1 MKRNWGIL
9 PIHSTAAAVLVLST
23 GVALTPQ
30 WASAA
35 DPLSTR
41 VQELEREL
49 QQMQAELKRLKQE
62 AQEPSVQ
69 VRKLDGRMNRVEES
83 VKQQAEQTPVSTLEV
98 SELEERV
105 ARVERVEKY
114 KNNTIFFRGGY
125 VEYLEDTARGFE
137 SFTDTHNVDGVG
149 PPLLGLP
156 GTHNAEEG
164 WYVGGSIEHSITTD
178 LWGLM
183 PGTEALGEI
192 SLEYKHFGSEP
203 QTVVVPSA
211 EVCLL
216 IPNILTSFD
225 GDSGCAVTG
234 DIDLTMFTVSASP
247 KLKFMEGSPLRPWII
262 PAGLDFH
269 VISPPSDSA
278 TYLDVGVQFAA
289 GVEYELLPGIV
300 VGIDGRYHLTANYSN
315 SNNNFNAVL
324 AREAT
329 EAGIAIPANIALGET
344 EHEFDFWTAGAYAG
358 FRF

>member
-9 PIHSTAAAVLVLST
+9 PIHSTAAAALVLST

-41 VQELEREL
+41 VQELEQQLE
-49 QQMQAELKRLKQE
+49 QMQAELRRLKQG

-69 VRKLDGRMNRVEES
+69 VRKLDGRMSRVEQS

-98 SELEERV
+98 TDLEERV
-105 ARVERVEKY
+105 ARVERVDKY

-125 VEYLEDTARGFE
+125 TNIDDSARGFE
-137 SFTDTHNVDGVG
+137 SFTDTHNTIG
-149 PPLLGLP
+149 LGTNNP
-156 GTHNAEEG
+156 ADEG
-164 WYVGGSIEHSITTD
+164 WYVGGAIEHSITTD
-178 LWGLM
+178 LWGLL

-192 SLEYKHFGSEP
+192 SLEYKKFETEP
-203 QTVVVPSA
+203 QTVVVPTA
-211 EVCLL
+211 ECALGTLAVTGT
-216 IPNILTSFD
+216 LTLPQL
-225 GDSGCAVTG
+225 GGCVVTG
-234 DIDLTMFTVSASP
+234 DIALTMFTVSASP
-247 KLKFMEGSPLRPWII
+247 KLKFLEGSDLRPWII

-289 GVEYELLPGIV
+289 GMEYELLPGIV
-300 VGIDGRYHLTANYSN
+300 VGIDGRYHLTANISN
-315 SNNNFNAVL
+315 SENNFTQV
-324 AREAT
+324 T
-329 EAGIAIPANIALGET
+329 GVAGNT
-344 EHEFDFWTAGAYAG
+344 DHEFNFWTAGGYAG